1 VKLKSSKFPVLCK
14 LIATGSVLGEMSTCR
29 DELDLLDIFPVRLPG
44 FLEAF
49 SKGAVGFLH

>member
-1 VKLKSSKFPVLCK
+1 MKLKSSKFPVLCK